1 MVQAVSNK
9 HSRIAERH
17 IAVDVLASFIG
28 ADVFYAVVNKS
39 LWAGLSAVVLA
50 GVLYVVDRIG
60 IENEE
65 SNGR

>member
-1 MVQAVSNK
+1 MTTK
-9 HSRIAERH
+9 HRRITERH
-17 IAVDVLASFIG
+17 LAVDVLASVIG
-28 ADVFYAVVNKS
+28 ADIFYTVINRS
-39 LWAGLSAVVLA
+39 WICGITAVVLS

>member
-1 MVQAVSNK
+1 VSNK
-9 HSRIAERH
+9 SRRIAERH

-28 ADVFYAVVNKS
+28 ADIFYAFVNRS
-39 LWAGLSAVVLA
+39 LWAGLAAVVLS

-65 SNGR
+65 KNG